1 MSILE
6 REQPA
11 PIANGSIPSW
21 ERVIRDV
28 YNRFDPPMSTL
39 VVEDAAARDAHGR
52 ATYGVPLQP
61 HNGRD
66 SLRDAY
72 DEALDLAV
80 YLKTAILECES
91 TEPTT
96 DAAVAAKLILS
107 SSLVGQYGIA
117 LRLCVSIRSLIER
130 RPS

>member
-1 MSILE
+1 MSLIE
-6 REQPA
+6 RPQPA

-28 YNRFDPPMSTL
+28 YNRFDPPLSTL

-52 ATYGVPLQP
+52 ATYGTPLTP

-72 DEALDLAV
+72 EELLDAAV
-80 YLKTAILECES
+80 YLKNAYLESES
-91 TEPTT
+91 TEAVE
-96 DAAVAAKLILS
+96 DVAVAAKMHQQTALLS
-107 SSLVGQYGIA
+107 QYGSV
-117 LRLCVSIRSLIER
+117 LRLCVGLRGMIER
-130 RPS
+130 RPT